1 MGKSTSVKVIAVNK
15 KARFTYKILETLEA
29 GLVLLGPEV
38 KSMRANQVSFRD
50 SYVAFRDDEAWLVN
64 LHVGA
69 YANAPQAEIDPDRRR
84 KLLIAKRELR
94 RLRAKIEEKG
104 LALVPLRIYIR
115 GKWMKVELGLGR
127 GKRLYDKR
135 DTIAERDAQRD
146 MERAFKEGHR

>member
-1 MGKSTSVKVIAVNK
+1 MGKSTSVKVIASNK
-15 KARFTYKILETLEA
+15 KARHLYKILETVEA

-38 KSMRANQVSFRD
+38 KSMRAHNVSFRD
-50 SYVAFRDDEAWLVN
+50 SYVGFRDDEAWLVN
-64 LHVGA
+64 LHIGA
-69 YANAPQAEIDPDRRR
+69 YANAPQVEIDPDRRR
-84 KLLIAKRELR
+84 KLLLSKRELR

-135 DTIAERDAQRD
+135 ETISERDAQRD
-146 MERAFKEGHR
+146 MEREFKERHR